1 MKRHATLLLATL
13 AFPAAVLGAQA
24 PPPSQDVSIHA
35 DGRCHE
41 VRPGDTV
48 HYTLTI
54 KGVEH
59 VRAVYADL
67 QMRPGRDFIARPT
80 GLPSPDFHS
89 LGGGGQARPN
99 PSARDSFEFSF
110 VVPQEIY
117 SGVYRGTG
125 VLVHTDEP
133 ADPYG
138 PPARVD
144 VTHHTEKQARRF
156 CLAVISNF
164 GEQHDRPEVTNFR
177 PGTIDRK

>member
-1 MKRHATLLLATL
+1 MKRYATLLLAIL
-13 AFPAAVLGAQA
+13 ALPAAVLGAQA

-48 HYTLTI
+48 HYSLTV
-54 KGVEH
+54 KGLEN

-67 QMRPGRDFIARPT
+67 QMRPGREFMARPA
-80 GLPSPDFHS
+80 GLPSPDFRS
-89 LGGGGQARPN
+89 LGGGGQAKPDAST
-99 PSARDSFEFSF
+99 PDVFQFSF
-110 VVPQEIY
+110 VVPKEIY
-117 SGVYRGTG
+117 SGVYRGIG
-125 VLVHTDEP
+125 VLVRTDEP

-156 CLAVISNF
+156 CLTVVSNF
-164 GEQHDRPEVTNFR
+164 GEQHERPEVTNFR
-177 PGTIDRK
+177 PGAIDRK